1 MQRVTSFEA
10 YQAQLDRIAMSGDVE
25 PDPGPNVIRLPE
37 ADADAVSPLYALCEC
52 QKWLVANGR
61 KERERAFM
69 LAQRLAALEAEVDD
83 FLDEVDYIVPGPR
96 AIDWDDETD
105 WKEGRW

>member
-1 MQRVTSFEA
+1 MRNATDA
-10 YQAQLDRIAMSGDVE
+10 YNAERNRLDMSGERDLVC
-25 PDPGPNVIRLPE
+25 PTNPVVRLPE

-52 QKWLVANGR
+52 QKWLVTNGR
-61 KERERAFM
+61 KERERAFL

-83 FLDEVDYIVPGPR
+83 FLDEVGYIVPGPR